1 MYGGGRVSR
10 EDLQVLWRAW
20 GLQAAGGRDG
30 QTGRTGGQMDES
42 QTKAGSEPLLPGPA
56 RSVILHR
63 EVVLGG
69 LLDAL
74 ELAGLPLPDPLHL
87 SRELLQVPVPPP
99 GSV

>member
-1 MYGGGRVSR
+1 
-10 EDLQVLWRAW
+10 
-20 GLQAAGGRDG
+20 
-30 QTGRTGGQMDES
+30 MDES

-56 RSVILHR
+56 RSLILHR

-87 SRELLQVPVPPP
+87 WEQRAL
-99 GSV
+99 